1 MSYFEE
7 TMDKIRTYLEETGED
22 WQEKAGKSSSR
33 GFVYTL
39 PAWDGL
45 PPLQVNVRVDDR
57 VKYLI
62 FEAYPGVRAVEPEY
76 RYALALFCQTHTPE
90 VGSLQMEEDYGEVYF
105 HCETT
110 IADYACGGETLQA
123 MEHAA
128 WDGLAPVL
136 PVLQALA
143 KGDPLES
150 VPKNAYSGH
159 KNKTD
164 GAYDAENVAA
174 IGAYL
179 KEESGHNTVGVG
191 EEQAKVLFRSELLSS
206 KNRYTVEVHRRGAFL
221 TFWAFSGPTGI
232 CVEPPYQMR
241 AAWLLNHNSD
251 EKKVG
256 AFSMGNR
263 CGVKAN
269 LCTAEGVIS
278 GNTVEKY
285 EHLLAFML
293 NDMAQDLLRLACG
306 RFSEGEMRRLRKFDS
321 TWRLQNGDADR
332 EDDAER
338 FDGLF
343 RLPGL
348 LDPDEDEVD
357 LANLIDAAVDAQG
370 DELYAPIEDEID
382 LPELPEEPENDDAAP
397 VDDENP
403 DDAAAADD
411 ADDADRPVA

>member
-39 PAWDGL
+39 PAWNGL
-45 PPLQVNVRVDDR
+45 PPMRVNVRVDDR

-62 FEAYPGVRAVEPEY
+62 FEAYSGVRAVEPEY

-90 VGSLQMEEDYGEVYF
+90 VGSLQLEEDYGEVYF

-123 MEHAA
+123 MEKAA
-128 WDGLAPVL
+128 RDGIAPVL
-136 PVLQALA
+136 PMLRALA
-143 KGDPLES
+143 KGRPLEEVS
-150 VPKNAYSGH
+150 EDSCCGH
-159 KNKTD
+159 NNRID
-164 GAYDAENVAA
+164 GPFDAENVAVIA
-174 IGAYL
+174 NYL
-179 KEESGHNTVGVG
+179 KEESGHNTIGIG
-191 EEQAKVLFRSELLSS
+191 ADQARVLFRSELLSS

-332 EDDAER
+332 GDDAER

-348 LDPDEDEVD
+348 LEPDEDEVD
-357 LANLIDAAVDAQG
+357 LLNLLGEEG
-370 DELYAPIEDEID
+370 DEDEDED
-382 LPELPEEPENDDAAP
+382 RPEEPVENAPADADADHDAP
-397 VDDENP
+397 
-403 DDAAAADD
+403 
-411 ADDADRPVA
+411 DDADRPVA

>member
-33 GFVYTL
+33 GFVYTV
-39 PAWDGL
+39 PAWNGL
-45 PPLQVNVRVDDR
+45 PSMRVNVRVDEH
-57 VKYLI
+57 VEYLI

-90 VGSLQMEEDYGEVYF
+90 VGSLQLEEDYGEVYF

-123 MEHAA
+123 MENAA
-128 WDGLAPVL
+128 RDGIAPVL
-136 PVLQALA
+136 PLLRALA
-143 KGDPLES
+143 KGYP
-150 VPKNAYSGH
+150 VPEAEPDWSMQNMARG
-159 KNKTD
+159 D
-164 GAYDAENVAA
+164 FDAENVAVIA
-174 IGAYL
+174 TYL
-179 KEESGHNTVGVG
+179 KEESGHNIIGIG
-191 EEQAKVLFRSELLSS
+191 ADQARVLFRSELLSS

-221 TFWAFSGPTGI
+221 TFWAFSGSTGI

-251 EKKVG
+251 EMKVG

-263 CGVKAN
+263 CGVKVN

-306 RFSEGEMRRLRKFDS
+306 RFSEGEMKRLRKFDIS
-321 TWRLQNGDADR
+321 WRLESGAGDPA
-332 EDDAER
+332 DDAQC

-357 LANLIDAAVDAQG
+357 MADLIDAAVDAQS
-370 DELYAPIEDEID
+370 DELCAPIVDEID
-382 LPELPEEPENDDAAP
+382 LPELPEEPEDDDADSA
-397 VDDENP
+397 DDENP
-403 DDAAAADD
+403 DDAAAADE
-411 ADDADRPVA
+411 ADDEDRPVA